1 MLEHFPVSRSDFDGT
16 VLVTGAGGCI
26 GSWALALLTRA
37 EVSVA
42 AFDLTPD
49 QRRPKLLMSD
59 AQLSKIR
66 WLTGNIADPA
76 SVLHAAQASGARAII
91 HLAALQVPFCKADP
105 VAGAQAN
112 VVGTVNVFE
121 AARNL
126 GIKRLAYASSI
137 AAHGA
142 MEGPPGRAST
152 LPTLY
157 GAYKHCNEQTAKVYS
172 QDWAV
177 HSVGLRP
184 GVVYGVGRDQG
195 LTSKTTVAILAA
207 AANKEYAVPFR
218 GPISWLH
225 AGEVA
230 SAFIRAVAKERTGSH
245 VFDINGVATTVERS
259 LEVLGRVAPTM
270 RVTCAGA
277 ALPFPMDLS
286 DEPVRTHLGNYG
298 SVPLESG
305 IRATYEAFQSL
316 LARGLISPEGVA

>member
-1 MLEHFPVSRSDFDGT
+1 MFEYFKIDAKNYSGP

-37 EVSVA
+37 GVPAV
-42 AFDLTPD
+42 AFDLTD
-49 QRRPKLLMSD
+49 DRRRPRLLMSETE
-59 AQLSKIR
+59 LSKVI
-66 WLTGNIADPA
+66 WLTGDISDYDT
-76 SVLHAAQASGARAII
+76 VLAACEKSGARAIV

-105 VAGAQAN
+105 VLGAKVN

-121 AARNL
+121 AARKL
-126 GIKRLAYASSI
+126 SIHRITYASSI

-142 MEGPPGRAST
+142 MEGHGT

-157 GAYKHCNEQTAKVYS
+157 GAYKYCNEETAKVYS

-207 AANKEYAVPFR
+207 AAGKPYDVPFR
-218 GPISWLH
+218 GPVSWLH

-230 SAFIRAVAKERTGSH
+230 SAFLTAVAKPRDGAP
-245 VFDINGVATTVERS
+245 VFDINGIASSVEDS
-259 LEVLGRVAPTM
+259 LPLIKQVAPDAVIT
-270 RVTCAGA
+270 ASGS

-286 DEPVRTHLGNYG
+286 DAPVRAHLGDYG
-298 SVPLESG
+298 SVPLEAG
-305 IRATYEAFQSL
+305 IRGTYDAFKRL
-316 LARGLISPEGVA
+316 LAEGRIKADNLS

>member
-1 MLEHFPVSRSDFDGT
+1 MFEYFKIAAKNYDGP

-37 EVSVA
+37 GIPAV
-42 AFDLTPD
+42 AFDLTED
-49 QRRPKLLMSD
+49 KRRPRLLMSETEL
-59 AQLSKIR
+59 AKVL
-66 WLTGNIADPA
+66 WLTGDISDFDP
-76 SVLHAAQASGARAII
+76 VLAACEKSGARAIV

-105 VAGAQAN
+105 VLGAKVN

-121 AARNL
+121 AARRL
-126 GIKRLAYASSI
+126 GIQRITYASSI

-142 MEGPPGRAST
+142 MEGHGT

-157 GAYKHCNEQTAKVYS
+157 GAYKYCNEETAKVYS

-195 LTSKTTVAILAA
+195 LTSKTTVAVLAA
-207 AANKEYAVPFR
+207 AAGKPYDIPFR

-230 SAFIRAVAKERTGSH
+230 SAFLTAVAKPREGAP
-245 VFDINGVATTVERS
+245 VFDINGIASTVEDS
-259 LEVLGRVAPTM
+259 VPLIKKLASNATITFSGS
-270 RVTCAGA
+270 

-286 DEPVRTHLGNYG
+286 DAPVRKYLGDYG
-298 SVPLESG
+298 SVPLEAG
-305 IRATYEAFQSL
+305 IRGTYDAFKRL
-316 LARGLISPEGVA
+316 LGEGLIKADNLS